1 MWRAALL
8 RWRAMRELR
17 SVKFFPIFLVASVFA
32 IETAIES
39 ILDETVIG
47 NLFDD
52 VAFGAINLTEPY
64 LTLCEFVSYL
74 ICVGGT
80 ALIVRAHGEGDKEK
94 MSNIFGHCITCCVVV
109 GVLFFAVYM
118 IFSGA
123 LVNLVAGGTEEL
135 EFSRQVF
142 LGECFYV
149 MGYPLCAFL
158 QTYVLYRGGYVLC
171 GVATGC
177 CIVLNPLLSY
187 ALAKAV
193 GIGGVTIATAIINAI
208 EILLMILYITR
219 KKHRLSFRVHLD
231 GSIAKK
237 IFYLGLG
244 ESSIFLAVT
253 IMEASVNAIAVRNYQ
268 TQGVVVAAI
277 IINLLEIVMYVSE
290 GISEYETVAL
300 NEYIGRRDT
309 EGIKRTIRTIICA
322 AVVEG
327 VVFSIIFVF
336 AAPFFPSMFDIDD
349 PVTAAIAVN
358 AIRIV
363 ALVPVVICTVRI
375 VAIFYQY
382 TQRIGRTV
390 TLFLSAW
397 GVMPAICAYIFGS
410 FSPEGIVAGI
420 ILGIAFAISILCGYI
435 KMVKR
440 EPIWYFSL
448 DSAKPARESRLRG
461 EENE

>member
-1 MWRAALL
+1 
-8 RWRAMRELR
+8 MRELK
-17 SVKFFPIFLVASVFA
+17 SVRFFPIFLVASVFA

-64 LTLCEFVSYL
+64 LTLAEFVSYL

-80 ALIVRAHGEGDKEK
+80 ALIVRAHGEGDREK
-94 MSNIFGHCITCCVVV
+94 MSNIFGHCITACVVV

-118 IFSGA
+118 IFSGP

-142 LGECFYV
+142 IGECFYV

-158 QTYVLYRGGYVLC
+158 QTYVLYRGGYVIC

-177 CIVLNPLLSY
+177 CIALNPLLSY
-187 ALAKAV
+187 ALAKTF
-193 GIGGVTIATAIINAI
+193 GIGGVTVATAIINAI
-208 EILLMILYITR
+208 EILLMILYIAR
-219 KKHRLSFRVHLD
+219 KNHRISFRLHFD
-231 GSIAKK
+231 GGIAKK

-268 TQGVVVAAI
+268 TQGVVMAAI

-300 NEYIGRRDT
+300 NEYIGRRDA
-309 EGIKRTIRTIICA
+309 EGIRKTVRKVICA
-322 AVVEG
+322 AIVEG
-327 VVFSIIFVF
+327 VGFSVIYFF
-336 AAPFFPSMFDIDD
+336 AAPLFINMFDIDD

-363 ALVPVVICTVRI
+363 AIVPVVICMVRI

-382 TQRIGRTV
+382 TRRIGRTV

-397 GVMPAICAYIFGS
+397 GVMPAICAYIFGA
-410 FSPEGIVAGI
+410 FSAEGIVAGI
-420 ILGIAFAISILCGYI
+420 ILGIAFAIAMLCAYI
-435 KMVKR
+435 KMLKK

-448 DSAKPARESRLRG
+448 EAKEVINGGCLGG
-461 EENE
+461 EEND